1 MNNKDFWDK
10 VTRNQ
15 IKVDGEAHHLTKE
28 KNIRGFVD
36 SCDYISSEKFTIWGW
51 VTDIKNGEIK

>member
-36 SCDYISSEKFTIWGW
+36 SCDYISSEKFTIWEH
-51 VTDIKNGEIK
+51 K